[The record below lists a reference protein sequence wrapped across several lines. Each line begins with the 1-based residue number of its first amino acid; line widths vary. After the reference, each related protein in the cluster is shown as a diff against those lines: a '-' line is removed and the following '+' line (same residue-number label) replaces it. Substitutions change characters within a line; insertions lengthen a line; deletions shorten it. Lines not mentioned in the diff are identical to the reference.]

1 MANPTTRAEFKANCL
16 RRLGAPVI
24 EVNVDDDQLEDRIDE
39 ALAYFWDYHFNGT
52 ERIFYKHI
60 ITQENVDNKYITL
73 PENIIGAVRIF
84 NIGDMISQSSLFDVR
99 YQIALNDLYQFYR
112 QSMVPYYMNLMQI
125 QFLEQ
130 LLVGQQPIRYSKH
143 RDRLHVDMDWG
154 RVNVG
159 AYLVVEAYEVID
171 PDTYTD
177 AWSDRW
183 LLRYATALIKRQWG
197 VNLTKYS
204 GVQLIGGITFNG
216 EKIYNEAV
224 QEITKL
230 EDEMITSYSLP
241 PTYMVG

>member
-1 MANPTTRAEFKANCL
+1 MALPATRADFKANCL

-24 EVNVDDDQLEDRIDE
+24 EVNVDDDQIDDRIDE
-39 ALAYFWDYHFNGT
+39 ALAYFWDYHFDGS

-60 ITQENVDNKYITL
+60 ITQQDVDNKYITL

-84 NIGDMISQSSLFDVR
+84 SIGDMISQSSLFDVR

-143 RDRLHVDMDWG
+143 RDRLQVDMDWG

-159 AYLVVEAYEVID
+159 NYLIVEAYEVID
-171 PDTYTD
+171 PDVYTD
-177 AWSDRW
+177 AWKDRW

-197 VNLTKYS
+197 INLTKYS
-204 GVQLIGGITFNG
+204 GVQLIVGITFNG
-216 EKIYNEAV
+216 DKIYSEAV
-224 QEITKL
+224 QEI
-230 EDEMITSYSLP
+230 D
-241 PTYMVG
+241 

>member
-171 PDTYTD
+171 PDTFTD

>member
-1 MANPTTRAEFKANCL
+1 MANPTSRAEFKANCL

-24 EVNVDDDQLEDRIDE
+24 EVNVDDDQIDDRIDE
-39 ALAYFWDYHFNGT
+39 ALAYFWDYHFDGS
-52 ERIFYKHI
+52 ERIFYKHV
-60 ITQENVDNKYITL
+60 ITQQDITNKYITL

-130 LLVGQQPIRYSKH
+130 LLVGQQPIRYTKH

-154 RVNVG
+154 RVNEG
-159 AYLVVEAYEVID
+159 NYLVVEAYEVVD
-171 PDTYTD
+171 PDVFTD
-177 AWSDRW
+177 AWKDRW
-183 LLRYATALIKRQWG
+183 LLRYTTALIKRQWG
-197 VNLTKYS
+197 INLTKYS

-216 EKIYNEAV
+216 DKIHREAV
-224 QEITKL
+224 EEIEKL
-230 EDEMITSYSLP
+230 EAEMITSYSLP
-241 PTYMVG
+241 PSYMVG

>member
-1 MANPTTRAEFKANCL
+1 MANPTSRAEFKANCL

-24 EVNVDDDQLEDRIDE
+24 EVNVDDDQIDDRIDE
-39 ALAYFWDYHFNGT
+39 ALAYFWDYHFDGS
-52 ERIFYKHI
+52 ERIFYKHV
-60 ITQENVDNKYITL
+60 ITQQDITNKYITL

-130 LLVGQQPIRYSKH
+130 LLVGQQPIRYTKH

-154 RVNVG
+154 RVNEG
-159 AYLVVEAYEVID
+159 NYLVVEAYEVVD
-171 PDTYTD
+171 PDVFTD
-177 AWSDRW
+177 AWKDRW
-183 LLRYATALIKRQWG
+183 LLRYTTALIKRQWG
-197 VNLTKYS
+197 INLTKYS

-216 EKIYNEAV
+216 DKIHREAV
-224 QEITKL
+224 EEIEKL
-230 EDEMITSYSLP
+230 EAEMLTSYSLP
-241 PTYMVG
+241 PSYMVG

>member
-24 EVNVDDDQLEDRIDE
+24 EINVDDDQIDDRIDE

-171 PDTYTD
+171 PDTFTD

>member
-1 MANPTTRAEFKANCL
+1 MANPTSRAEFKANCL

-24 EVNVDDDQLEDRIDE
+24 EVNVDDDQIDDRIDE
-39 ALAYFWDYHFNGT
+39 ALAYFWDYHFDGS

-60 ITQENVDNKYITL
+60 ITQDDITNKYITL

-154 RVNVG
+154 RVNEG
-159 AYLVVEAYEVID
+159 NYLVVEAYEVID
-171 PDTYTD
+171 PDTFTD
-177 AWSDRW
+177 AWKDRW
-183 LLRYATALIKRQWG
+183 LLRYTTALIKRQWG
-197 VNLTKYS
+197 INLTKYS

-216 EKIYNEAV
+216 DKIHREAV
-224 QEITKL
+224 EEIEKL
-230 EDEMITSYSLP
+230 EAEMLTSYSLP
-241 PTYMVG
+241 PSYMVG